1 MGLFSDLNK
10 SFESPFKVQIPSDV
24 EFCKLADLDINASY
38 RLVSCYINSKSK
50 FGAHPVAGV
59 IDNDGILLVVS
70 LPRHLTGIFENIL
83 EEPKYIEAINAG
95 ECNFKI
101 KQCHSNKYN
110 KDFLTIEFIDW
121 FTAGWGGGYI
131 TALF

>member
-1 MGLFSDLNK
+1 MGLFSELNK
-10 SFESPFKVQIPSDV
+10 SFESPFKVQIPDDV
-24 EFCKLADLDINASY
+24 EFCKLADLDINNRY

-59 IDNDGILLVVS
+59 VDTDGVLLVVS
-70 LPRHLTGIFENIL
+70 LPRHLTDVFSAIL
-83 EEPKYIEAINAG
+83 NEPKYIEAINAG

-110 KDFLTIEFIDW
+110 KDFLTIEFID
-121 FTAGWGGGYI
+121 
-131 TALF
+131 

>member
-1 MGLFSDLNK
+1 MGLFSELNK

-24 EFCKLADLDINASY
+24 EFCKLDDLDDKISY

-59 IDNDGILLVVS
+59 VDTDGIFLVVS
-70 LPRHLTGIFENIL
+70 LPRHLTDVFTAIL
-83 EEPKYIEAINAG
+83 NEPKYIEGINAG
-95 ECNFKI
+95 ECYFKI

-110 KDFLTIEFIDW
+110 KDFLTIEFID
-121 FTAGWGGGYI
+121 
-131 TALF
+131 

>member
-59 IDNDGILLVVS
+59 IDGDGILLVVS
-70 LPRHLTGIFENIL
+70 LPRHLNNTFEIIL
-83 EEPKYIEAINAG
+83 GEPKYIELINAG
-95 ECNFKI
+95 ECYFKI
-101 KQCHSNKYN
+101 KQCHSRKYN
-110 KDFLTIEFIDW
+110 KDFLTIEFID
-121 FTAGWGGGYI
+121 
-131 TALF
+131 